1 MEEVIQESLED
12 LKTKI
17 RTFLAKYIKAEL
29 SDSDDFFKL
38 KYLNSLFAM
47 QLVTFVEKDFGIR
60 VEDDDLEISNFN
72 TVENLSKFVF
82 NKLS

>member
-1 MEEVIQESLED
+1 MEEVVQASLED

-17 RTFLAKYIKAEL
+17 RVFLSKYIKAEL
-29 SDSDDFFKL
+29 NDSDDFFKL

-47 QLVTFVEKDFGIR
+47 QLVTFVEKHYEIR
-60 VEDDDLEISNFN
+60 VEDDDLEITNFN
-72 TVENLSKFVF
+72 TVENLAKFVL